1 MEDPLFEEKL
11 EKALVSLQLVVTP
24 EQLWHISET
33 TLRSLLPLYH
43 VLLALNCNP
52 TLPAFLRTSL
62 PVPDEPDYFRRLDAV
77 APLADIVKRNRGAR
91 VTRMSDQVPAILL
104 RVSPFYRKF
113 MKPEGW
119 RYAAAMLFWDK
130 HGEFYGQIAFNRTKE
145 HGDISDREILCLERI
160 YPHFH
165 AVIKRLSNSESRVN
179 IGQNL
184 GKIVASLPL
193 PILLL
198 DENLRFRYSNP
209 AGLAALTEWV
219 HGDAAHALKPEANL
233 GSELTNA
240 CLNLKAAWESCSHQA
255 TQAAPAT
262 RSTNLR
268 KSRNPGFQC
277 TVEIVPPHDG
287 MALEPSF
294 TIRFHLA
301 PQHHGTKGRALAAL
315 SRLTPAEQ
323 AVARLAAG
331 GYDNSAI
338 AAELCVSLNTVKTH
352 LRHVFEK
359 TGITSRN
366 HLAPLQSALDAGDL
380 DIQTE
385 ASK

>member
-1 MEDPLFEEKL
+1 
-11 EKALVSLQLVVTP
+11 
-24 EQLWHISET
+24 
-33 TLRSLLPLYH
+33 
-43 VLLALNCNP
+43 
-52 TLPAFLRTSL
+52 
-62 PVPDEPDYFRRLDAV
+62 
-77 APLADIVKRNRGAR
+77 
-91 VTRMSDQVPAILL
+91 
-104 RVSPFYRKF
+104 
-113 MKPEGW
+113 
-119 RYAAAMLFWDK
+119 
-130 HGEFYGQIAFNRTKE
+130 
-145 HGDISDREILCLERI
+145 
-160 YPHFH
+160 
-165 AVIKRLSNSESRVN
+165 
-179 IGQNL
+179 
-184 GKIVASLPL
+184 
-193 PILLL
+193 
-198 DENLRFRYSNP
+198 
-209 AGLAALTEWV
+209 
-219 HGDAAHALKPEANL
+219 
-233 GSELTNA
+233 
-240 CLNLKAAWESCSHQA
+240 
-255 TQAAPAT
+255 
-262 RSTNLR
+262 
-268 KSRNPGFQC
+268 
-277 TVEIVPPHDG
+277 